1 MISTVG
7 GALGGFFDSP
17 IVSFGLRAMAAYIVV
32 VWLATAY
39 WAFRDMQ
46 TRSDNPILP
55 YLAASLIILFTPVLF
70 VFAALIYRLIRPHEK
85 IGEAA
90 ERSLA
95 EEALLNEVDAVPH
108 CPTCARR
115 VADQWLICPTC
126 RTRLNRVCP
135 NCNRLV
141 GLDWSLCAWC
151 GKDFERREPMPV
163 TVGATPR
170 RTRCRGGFGRCRL
183 FGQRRQ
189 LGSSAGVRPTSIPSA
204 RTRRSPRRSRRS
216 ARPAS
221 GPLPSS
227 PAGTRA
233 RPTRPARAPDG
244 PGPPDPVPLDGEERP
259 DRSGDGAS
267 GACA

>member
-1 MISTVG
+1 MDQVISTVG

-70 VFAALIYRLIRPHEK
+70 IFAALIYRLIRPHEK

-95 EEALLNEVDAVPH
+95 EEALLNEVEAVPH
-108 CPTCARR
+108 CPGCARR

-151 GKDFERREPMPV
+151 GKDFERRDLMPV
-163 TVGATPR
+163 TIGATPAPYPVAAAVSAGASISA
-170 RTRCRGGFGRCRL
+170 TSA
-183 FGQRRQ
+183 
-189 LGSSAGVRPTSIPSA
+189 SSAPAPVSIEADGAPT
-204 RTRRSPRRSRRS
+204 TSRRS
-216 ARPAS
+216 TRTS
-221 GPLPSS
+221 
-227 PAGTRA
+227 GTRA
-233 RPTRPARAPDG
+233 ARSAS
-244 PGPPDPVPLDGEERP
+244 DPLPER
-259 DRSGDGAS
+259 
-267 GACA
+267 

>member
-1 MISTVG
+1 MDQVISTVG
-7 GALGGFFDSP
+7 GALGGFFDAP

-70 VFAALIYRLIRPHEK
+70 IFAALIYRLIRPHEK

-95 EEALLNEVDAVPH
+95 EEALLNEVEAVPH
-108 CPTCARR
+108 CPGCARR

-151 GKDFERREPMPV
+151 GKDFERRDLMPV
-163 TVGATPR
+163 TAGATPAPYPVAAAV
-170 RTRCRGGFGRCRL
+170 
-183 FGQRRQ
+183 
-189 LGSSAGVRPTSIPSA
+189 SAGAGVSVTTASSVPAPVSIEPDGAPT
-204 RTRRSPRRSRRS
+204 TSRRS
-216 ARPAS
+216 TRTS
-221 GPLPSS
+221 
-227 PAGTRA
+227 GTRA
-233 RPTRPARAPDG
+233 ARTAS
-244 PGPPDPVPLDGEERP
+244 DPLPER
-259 DRSGDGAS
+259 
-267 GACA
+267 